1 MQVNYL
7 ILELAQE
14 ANEKYNANNWIYVST
29 ELGKRY
35 GIVKTPNACKKTYQR
50 TMKGVKP
57 RELKEK
63 SLDQDNKQDIKETL
77 NKGSRIIQLLANGMT
92 VSERRILLSESQ
104 LKSKELLLVAH
115 GFDTNEFELVS
126 ATNNLW
132 DSQTSEGEVLTLY
145 QSKITVKPRVESKE
159 LSREDI
165 EKANRE
171 IKPLPNGFKLKEI
184 DKEKETYALEIAI
197 FDAHLSAMSWHEE
210 TGEDNDHKITYAT
223 IMKVA
228 YDALDIIKSNN
239 IEKIFL
245 IFGGDFFQIDT
256 EGMTTVK
263 GTKVDFDSRPYKML
277 QVGYKLLMEMID
289 LLAIVETEV
298 IWIEGNHSKNLEF
311 AVFNALPFIYKNATH
326 IKFNVTPRARKI
338 FTYGNNLVGIHHGEM
353 NKANAHGWLQT
364 EFREEWGKS
373 TYAETHSGHIH
384 HESTIEKNG
393 IINRSNPTMKP
404 LDKYEYQEGYNSNK
418 ATLCY
423 LWHKEKALKA
433 IYYLR

>member
-1 MQVNYL
+1 MQVNEL
-7 ILELAQE
+7 ILELANE
-14 ANEKYNANNWIYVST
+14 AYSKYQGNNWTYVST

-50 TMKGVKP
+50 MNKKLDKP
-57 RELKEK
+57 IEPKI
-63 SLDQDNKQDIKETL
+63 QQDINETL

-145 QSKITVKPRVESKE
+145 QSKITVKPRVDSKE
-159 LSREDI
+159 LTLEDI
-165 EKANRE
+165 IKVQKE
-171 IKPLPNGFKLKEI
+171 IKPLPNGFKLKEYKE
-184 DKEKETYALEIAI
+184 DGKEKLALEVDL
-197 FDAHLSAMSWHEE
+197 FDIHLSALSWHEE
-210 TGEDNDHKITYAT
+210 TGEDNDHKITYSKV
-223 IMKVA
+223 MKVI
-228 YDALDIIKSNN
+228 YDIRQLIEELP
-239 IEKIFL
+239 IEKVFL

-277 QVGYKLLMEMID
+277 QVGYKFIMEIID
-289 LLAIVETEV
+289 TIAIVETEV

-311 AVFNALPFIYKNATH
+311 AVFNALPYIYKNATH
-326 IKFNVTPRARKI
+326 IKFNVSPRARKI

-384 HESTIEKNG
+384 HESVVEKNG
-393 IINRSNPTMKP
+393 IINRSNPTLKP
-404 LDKYEYQEGYNSNK
+404 LDKYEYQEGYSSNK

-423 LWHKEKALKA
+423 LWSKEDNLKA
-433 IYYLR
+433 VYYVR